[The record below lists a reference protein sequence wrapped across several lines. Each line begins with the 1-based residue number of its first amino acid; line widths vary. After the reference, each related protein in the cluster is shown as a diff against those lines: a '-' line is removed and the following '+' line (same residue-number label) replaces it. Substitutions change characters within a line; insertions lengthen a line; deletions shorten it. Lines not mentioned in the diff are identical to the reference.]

1 MAKMQLFNLV
11 LAFVLHLFGRME
23 IKSVDNTAVKST
35 VFIQASDQI
44 RVDQLSLPPS
54 RV

>member
-1 MAKMQLFNLV
+1 MK
-11 LAFVLHLFGRME
+11 
-23 IKSVDNTAVKST
+23 IKKVVDNNIAMKAT
-35 VFIQASDQI
+35 VFIQASDQL